1 MKNTIKLFAA
11 ALLLSVAGCHDPEEL
26 IPSTVGVG
34 LNSVTAQF
42 ASGPYKDNAQARFT
56 TQVTSED
63 QERIV
68 IDIPFFFPENTTD
81 RTDITAMRVSASLDD
96 NCFITPKLGTL
107 DLTQE
112 HWFTLTRADGSKK
125 RFCITGNIKKSDKC
139 LLEAFSIPDLGLSG
153 VIDQDKSEVS
163 IIALGEL
170 APAKATYQL
179 SYHAT
184 ISPDPAVEALDW
196 NHDVK
201 LTVTAFD
208 GVTKKTYTVK
218 KNVPSKT
225 KSGIRDGSQKNLFVS
240 ETFKQDWGM
249 SGTLNYT
256 MGVMGDYLVVCSGE
270 SETVYV
276 NKLTGVKAGNV
287 NMGGIDLKNGTNG
300 GGAIASDDAGHLVLC
315 TNATAGMD
323 MRFYT
328 LDDVRNTPEL
338 KLTWKNT
345 SGGRMGQHISVRGDI
360 TRDALITVNC
370 WAWASPANW
379 SSFVRIRVENGV
391 WGEPEKVTIAGCGMW
406 NGGNVDVEYLTTD
419 IAGAYF
425 KASYST
431 NGLEWIDGATN
442 TRVAFIDKG
451 ANDSN
456 SNFSNVSCLYF
467 NGKPYVAVYGGSH
480 FNYSATRAMMFDAS
494 DRYSFTGTF
503 DNSAAKYYGSTA
515 KYLSGLTGTASC
527 DVLLCQS
534 SDGYFLYLY
543 WIGGN
548 TGFIRAEQFDCIAQ

>member
-1 MKNTIKLFAA
+1 MKNNIKLFAM
-11 ALLLSVAGCHDPEEL
+11 ALLLTAAGCHDPEEL
-26 IPSTVGVG
+26 MPSVVGIG

-42 ASGPYKDNAQARFT
+42 ASGEFKDDAQARFT
-56 TQVTSED
+56 TQVTSDD

-68 IDIPFFFPENTTD
+68 IDIPYFFPENTTD
-81 RTDITAMRVSASLDD
+81 RTEITAMRVSANLDD
-96 NCFITPKLGTL
+96 NCFLSTKLGTL

-112 HWFTLTRADGSKK
+112 HWFTLTRGDGSKK
-125 RFCITGNIKKSDKC
+125 RICITGNIKKSDKC
-139 LLEAFSIPDLGLSG
+139 LLEAFSLPDLGLSG

-170 APAKATYQL
+170 EPTKAAYQL
-179 SYHAT
+179 SYHAS
-184 ISPDPAVEALDW
+184 ISPDPAVEALDY

-225 KSGIRDGSQKNLFVS
+225 KSGIREGSQKNLFVS
-240 ETFKQDWGM
+240 ETFKQQWGM
-249 SGTLNYT
+249 SGTMNYT

-270 SETVYV
+270 SEIVYV
-276 NKLTGVKAGNV
+276 NKLTGVKVGDV

-323 MRFYT
+323 MHFYT
-328 LDDVRNTPEL
+328 LDDVRNTPQE
-338 KLTWKNT
+338 KLVWKNT

-360 TRDALITVNC
+360 TGDALITVNC

-442 TRVAFIDKG
+442 SRVAFIDKSG
-451 ANDSN
+451 NDAN

-480 FNYSATRAMMFDAS
+480 FSYSASRAMMFDAS
-494 DRYSFTGTF
+494 DRNTFTGTF
-503 DNSAAKYYGSTA
+503 DNSAAKYYGSTP
-515 KYLSGLTGTASC
+515 KYISGLTGTASC

-534 SDGYFLYLY
+534 PDGYFLYLY

-548 TGFIRAEQFDCIAQ
+548 TNFIRAEQFDCIEQ

>member
-1 MKNTIKLFAA
+1 MKNSIKLFAMG
-11 ALLLSVAGCHDPEEL
+11 LLLSVAGCHDPEEL
-26 IPSTVGVG
+26 TPSVVNMG
-34 LNSVTAQF
+34 LNSVSAQF
-42 ASGPYKDNAQARFT
+42 ATGEHKNNAQAKFT
-56 TQVTSED
+56 TLVTDAE

-68 IDIPFFFPENTTD
+68 IDIPYYFPENSTE
-81 RTDITAMRVSASLDD
+81 RAQITQMRVSANLDD
-96 NCFITPKLGTL
+96 NCFLTPKLGTL

-112 HWFTLTRADGSKK
+112 HWFTLTRVDGSTKK
-125 RFCITGNIKKSDKC
+125 ICITGNIKKSDKC
-139 LLEAFSIPDLGLSG
+139 LLEAFALPSLGLTG
-153 VIDQDKSEVS
+153 VIDQEKAEVS
-163 IIALGEL
+163 IIALGDLE
-170 APAKATYQL
+170 PATATYQL

-184 ISPDPAVEALDW
+184 ISPDPAVEALDY
-196 NHDVK
+196 NNDVK

-225 KSGIRDGSQKNLFVS
+225 KSGIREGSQKNLFVS
-240 ETFKQDWGM
+240 ETFKQQWGM
-249 SGTLNYT
+249 SGTMNYT
-256 MGVMGDYLVVCSGE
+256 MGLMGDYLVVCSGE
-270 SETVYV
+270 SEMVYV
-276 NKLTGVKAGNV
+276 NKLTGEKVGNV
-287 NMGGIDLKNGTNG
+287 DMGGIDLKNGTNG

-328 LDDVRNTPEL
+328 LDDVRNTPQE
-338 KLTWKNT
+338 KLVWKNT

-360 TRDALITVNC
+360 TRDAIITVNC

-379 SSFVRIRVENGV
+379 TSFVRIVVKDGV
-391 WGEPEKVTIAGCGMW
+391 WGEPEKVTIAGCGAW

-419 IAGAYF
+419 INGTYF
-425 KASYST
+425 EAHYSL

-451 ANDSN
+451 ANDAN

-480 FNYSATRAMMFDAS
+480 FNYSATRVLMFDAS
-494 DRYSFTGTF
+494 ERNDFNGTF
-503 DNSAAKYYGSTA
+503 DASPALYYRSTA
-515 KYLSGLTGTASC
+515 KYISGLTGTASC

-534 SDGYFLYLY
+534 PDGYFLYLY

-548 TGFIRAEQFDCIAQ
+548 TNFIRAEQFDCIEQ